1 MRRAALLLLLPLLA
15 AAAPPEGDRTGER
28 ALMALTVANMA
39 ETSGASA
46 TRSLD
51 PKVLE
56 AMRDVPRH
64 LFVPAEVAPLAYH
77 NVPLP
82 IGHEQT
88 ISQPYIV
95 ALMTHLL
102 DVAPGHR
109 VLEVGTGSGY
119 QAALLSR
126 LTGEVRTI
134 EIVEPLAKEAAERLR
149 RLGYR
154 NVAVKAGDGYL
165 GWPEHGP
172 FDRIMVTAGA
182 AHVPRPLLDQLK
194 PGGRLVIPMSRGRDG
209 EILTLVEKDQEGRVH
224 SRDIL
229 PVRFVPLTRVPSPRR
244 RGG

>member
-1 MRRAALLLLLPLLA
+1 MRRAAALLLLPLLA
-15 AAAPPEGDRTGER
+15 AAAPEAERQGER

-46 TRSLD
+46 TRRLD

-64 LFVPAEVAPLAYH
+64 LFVPTEVAPLAYR
-77 NVPLP
+77 NVALP

-102 DVAPGHR
+102 DVEPGHK
-109 VLEVGTGSGY
+109 VLEIGTGSGY

-126 LTGEVRTI
+126 LAGEVRTI
-134 EIVEPLAKEAAERLR
+134 EIVEPLARDSAERLR

-154 NVAVKAGDGYL
+154 NVTVKAGDGYL

-182 AHVPRPLLDQLK
+182 PHVPRPLLDQLK
-194 PGGRLVIPMSRGRDG
+194 SGGRLVIPVSRGREG
-209 EILTLVEKDQEGRVH
+209 EILKLVEKDRHGRVR

-229 PVRFVPLTRVPSPRR
+229 PVRFVPLTRLP
-244 RGG
+244 